1 MIGSLSTLIQDL
13 SGTQDPDDRINSE
26 VRLVENVSF
35 KWNPM
40 IVGEYISWL
49 EIHYGLK
56 SDIINLKALVY
67 AHAS

>member
-40 IVGEYISWL
+40 TIGEYISWL

-56 SDIINLKALVY
+56 SDIINLKALAY
-67 AHAS
+67 AHAT